1 MSLQGE
7 ILWFSLFC
15 YLEQNAFFYLLEH
28 ALLDP
33 CAPLS
38 VSLETKEAS
47 IRSSSLLPFGPLHLF
62 KRGCVAK
69 IELAA
74 FANT

>member
-1 MSLQGE
+1 MH
-7 ILWFSLFC
+7 
-15 YLEQNAFFYLLEH
+15 FFYLLEH
-28 ALLDP
+28 GLLDP